1 MLKEND
7 LAPKFSLKA
16 DDGSTVRL
24 SALRGNT
31 VVLYFYPKDD
41 TPGCTKEACEFRDR
55 NKDLDKS
62 GAVVLGVS
70 PDSVESHKRFREKFG
85 LDFRLLADIDH
96 KVAAA
101 YGVWQRKSMYGRKYW
116 GIVRTTFVINERGRI
131 ARIFEKVKPAGH
143 AAEVLAA
150 LTAPASD

>member
-7 LAPKFSLKA
+7 VAPKFALQA

-24 SALRGNT
+24 SALRGRT

-55 NKDLDKS
+55 NRDLDKS

-70 PDSVESHKRFREKFG
+70 PDSVASHKRFREKYG
-85 LDFRLLADIDH
+85 LDFRLLAEPDH
-96 KVAAA
+96 KVAEA

-131 ARIFEKVKPAGH
+131 ARVFEKVKPAGH

-150 LTAPASD
+150 LAEHPNG

>member
-7 LAPKFSLKA
+7 VAPKFALQA

-24 SALRGNT
+24 SALRGRT

-55 NKDLDKS
+55 NRDLDKS

-70 PDSVESHKRFREKFG
+70 PDSVASHKRFREKYG
-85 LDFRLLADIDH
+85 LDFRLLADPDH
-96 KVAAA
+96 KVAEA

-131 ARIFEKVKPAGH
+131 ARAFEKVKPAGH

-150 LTAPASD
+150 LAEHPNG

>member
-7 LAPKFSLKA
+7 LAPKFSLQA

-24 SALRGNT
+24 SALRGST

-41 TPGCTKEACEFRDR
+41 TPGCTKEACEFRDHT
-55 NKDLDKS
+55 KKLDKS

-70 PDSVESHKRFREKFG
+70 PDSVESHKKFREKYG
-85 LDFRLLADIDH
+85 LDFRLLADTDH
-96 KVAAA
+96 KVAEV

-131 ARIFEKVKPAGH
+131 AKIFERVKPAGH
-143 AAEVLAA
+143 AAEVLEA
-150 LTAPASD
+150 LA

>member
-7 LAPKFSLKA
+7 AAPKFALQA

-24 SALRGNT
+24 SALRGHT

-55 NKDLDKS
+55 TKDLNKS

-70 PDSVESHKRFREKFG
+70 PDSVASHKRFREKYG
-85 LDFRLLADIDH
+85 LDFRLLADPDH
-96 KVAAA
+96 KVAEA

-131 ARIFEKVKPAGH
+131 ARVFEKVKPAGH

-150 LTAPASD
+150 LEES

>member
-7 LAPKFSLKA
+7 VAPKFSLTA

-24 SALRGNT
+24 SALRGQT

-55 NKDLDKS
+55 SKDLNKS
-62 GAVVLGVS
+62 DAVVLGVS
-70 PDSVESHKRFREKFG
+70 PDSVESHKKFREKFG
-85 LDFRLLADIDH
+85 LDFRLLADPDH
-96 KVAAA
+96 KVAEA
-101 YGVWQRKSMYGRKYW
+101 YGVWQLKSMYGRKYW
-116 GIVRTTFVINERGRI
+116 GIARTTFVINEKGRI

-150 LTAPASD
+150 LRSPV